1 MKETHL
7 LKETDNYR
15 GDCCGPS
22 TAGPVTNTRGPLLHL
37 PVNIYLETISP
48 NVLLAQRVL
57 DVQLQLVKTHFYSS
71 FFSFFSRSGSLMRL
85 TGWQSAASCHCVMCG
100 DAAWTPSWRS
110 VQWAANGL
118 SSTARDGRRRCR
130 RSRSSLLICF
140 GWILPV
146 WFVCDT
152 EFVSRIFAFHCLS
165 SSGLISAVFT
175 QTTANTVLSVV

>member
-48 NVLLAQRVL
+48 NVLLTQRVL

-71 FFSFFSRSGSLMRL
+71 FFSFFFLGP
-85 TGWQSAASCHCVMCG
+85 G
-100 DAAWTPSWRS
+100 P
-110 VQWAANGL
+110 
-118 SSTARDGRRRCR
+118 
-130 RSRSSLLICF
+130 
-140 GWILPV
+140 
-146 WFVCDT
+146 
-152 EFVSRIFAFHCLS
+152 
-165 SSGLISAVFT
+165 
-175 QTTANTVLSVV
+175 